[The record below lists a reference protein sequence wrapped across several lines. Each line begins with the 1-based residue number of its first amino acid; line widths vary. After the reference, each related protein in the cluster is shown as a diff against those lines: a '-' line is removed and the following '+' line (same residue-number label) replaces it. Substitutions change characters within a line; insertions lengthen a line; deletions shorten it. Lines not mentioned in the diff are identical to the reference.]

1 MAPMRRLRVT
11 RAGALASIALLA
23 LGVAACGEKDEP
35 AVDESTQAA
44 PDPASFPATD
54 GGSLEDVLADGQ
66 QTNDLVVAP
75 AGSVYTVGKNRF
87 AFAVFEPDRTQVTDA
102 DVAIYAA
109 HGPTGKA
116 EGPYPA
122 KVESLATEPAFTAQ
136 TTSGDPDAAKA
147 VYVSEI
153 PFDQPGEWR
162 LVAIVSG
169 ADGNYSSVRV
179 QSIKVRS
186 PSQDRDPRGRRAGAE
201 DRHPDRGRR
210 RQHPADRHAGPAGH
224 DARRR
229 LRRRRRQEARRA
241 ALRDARALREP
252 RLRAR
257 WSTSPSR

>member
-87 AFAVFEPDRTQVTDA
+87 AFAVFEPDRTQITDA

-109 HGPTGKA
+109 RGPTGKA

-162 LVAIVSG
+162 LIALVKG
-169 ADGNYSSVRV
+169 ADGNYSV
-179 QSIKVRS
+179 
-186 PSQDRDPRGRRAGAE
+186 GAGAE
-201 DRHPDRGRR
+201 H
-210 RQHPADRHAGPAGH
+210 QGPQ
-224 DARRR
+224 
-229 LRRRRRQEARRA
+229 RRRRTRSPRSASRR
-241 ALRDARALREP
+241 RRSTP
-252 RLRAR
+252 RPRTTSATSSR
-257 WSTSPSR
+257 STPGSRRTRCTTSTSPTSSASSPPCCCSRRPRSA